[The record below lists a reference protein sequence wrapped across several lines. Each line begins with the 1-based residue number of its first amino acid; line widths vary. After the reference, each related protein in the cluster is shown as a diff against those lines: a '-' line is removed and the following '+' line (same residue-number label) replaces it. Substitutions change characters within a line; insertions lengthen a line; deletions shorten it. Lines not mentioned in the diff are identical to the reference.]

1 MQEETEVVTPAT
13 LVSRFAFVGDGL
25 HCGDG
30 GLELQR
36 LWLEHPWRP
45 LRGCDGR
52 YVQRGTQL
60 STLSLAA
67 LCEAWR
73 VRGRSAVVSVRE
85 LAHATAGGGGSG
97 GGGGGGG
104 GDGSSGGGSGG
115 SGGSSDGVE
124 CLRLAGGGGLL
135 TYCKPDGSY
144 VHTLNTGEP

>member
-1 MQEETEVVTPAT
+1 MSKFGRPTSASLRASASQPASHMQEETEVATPAT

-60 STLSLAA
+60 TLPPP
-67 LCEAWR
+67 
-73 VRGRSAVVSVRE
+73 
-85 LAHATAGGGGSG
+85 
-97 GGGGGGG
+97 
-104 GDGSSGGGSGG
+104 
-115 SGGSSDGVE
+115 
-124 CLRLAGGGGLL
+124 L
-135 TYCKPDGSY
+135 T
-144 VHTLNTGEP
+144 